1 MDSVMIE
8 KLFTEKTVAV
18 DVAAKDW
25 EEAVRAGGKL
35 LVAAG
40 CAEEAYVTA
49 MLDNIR
55 RMGQYIVI
63 APGLAMPHAR
73 PEYGVKR
80 IGMGLVRLS
89 SPVCFGNEEYDPVD
103 LLITF
108 CAVDQSTH
116 IEALAELMQI
126 IEDEEFLAQ
135 VRSGMEKDAILDYIQ
150 SKKFIKADD

>member
-1 MDSVMIE
+1 MIE

-40 CAEEAYVTA
+40 CAEEDYVTA

-73 PEYGVKR
+73 PECGVKR

-135 VRSGMEKDAILDYIQ
+135 VRSGMEKEAILEYIQ